1 MIIGYSMLSCFV
13 PTLVSGGDGCEWD
26 GPALLDAVLVGD
38 ADHLGPRPPEAQPP
52 DLVVGV
58 LRRLLRQGDS
68 RQEQDRLKGE
78 RYTQY
83 G

>member
-1 MIIGYSMLSCFV
+1 M
-13 PTLVSGGDGCEWD
+13 VSGGDGSEWD
-26 GPALLDAVLVGD
+26 GPALLDALLVGD